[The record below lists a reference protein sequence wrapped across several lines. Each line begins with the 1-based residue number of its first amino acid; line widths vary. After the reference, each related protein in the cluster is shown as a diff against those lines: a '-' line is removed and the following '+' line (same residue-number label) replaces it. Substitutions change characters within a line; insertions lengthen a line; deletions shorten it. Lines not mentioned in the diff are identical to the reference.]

1 MRNKNWILE
10 IRNWKLDCEAGCL
23 TSNLQSPISN
33 FQSPTSNLHTR
44 TPRQR
49 IRLLL
54 LRLIPYLTWPLKLRR
69 SHPFIRFPSVDRI
82 LLIRPDHLGDLLFT
96 TPAIR
101 LLREAFPQARI
112 TCLVG
117 PWSKAVIENN
127 PHVDE
132 ISLCP
137 FPGFTR
143 RKKRSFLEP
152 YVILLQYARQ
162 LRQKGFDLAIVLRF
176 DHWWGALL
184 AYLAGIPRRV
194 GYDVAEVRPFLTD
207 IVPYSSG
214 RHEVEQNLTLV
225 ERVSSFGFRVSGCR
239 WRVGLWPLEFHLTA
253 EDEGFAKGYLAGHG
267 VGDGDLLIGIHPG
280 AGAPVKL
287 WRNEAW
293 AQVADTLAQ
302 RHGAKVIL
310 TGSTKEAP
318 LCRAIADEMA
328 SKPIVAAGET
338 SLGGLAAIMAR
349 CQLVLGVDSGPLHLA
364 VALGTPTVHLFGP
377 VDSHAFGPWGDP
389 AHHIAV
395 TSEMDC
401 IPCNRLDYSPT
412 ELHQHP
418 CVRNITV
425 EQVLEA
431 VERLIRVQKASAT
444 RACATNQIGGATCP
458 RTG

>member
-1 MRNKNWILE
+1 MKDDE
-10 IRNWKLDCEAGCL
+10 
-23 TSNLQSPISN
+23 
-33 FQSPTSNLHTR
+33 R

-69 SHPFIRFPSVDRI
+69 NHPLIVRLSAHDEVRSPSVDRI

-101 LLREAFPQARI
+101 LLREAFPKARI
-112 TCLVG
+112 TYLVG

-127 PHVDE
+127 PHIDE
-132 ISLCP
+132 IALCP

-143 RKKRSFLEP
+143 RKKRSVFEP
-152 YVILLQYARQ
+152 YVTLLRYARQ
-162 LRQKGFDLAIVLRF
+162 LRQQEFDLAVVLRF

-207 IVPYSSG
+207 VVPYSSG

-239 WRVGLWPLEFHLTA
+239 PVLSHALSVIEGLAEGSRVGRWPLEFHLTA

-267 VGDGDLLIGIHPG
+267 VRDGDLLIGIHPG

-302 RHGAKVIL
+302 RYRAKVIL
-310 TGSTKEAP
+310 TGSAEEAL
-318 LCRAIADEMA
+318 LCRAVADEMTA
-328 SKPIVAAGET
+328 KAIVAAGET

-349 CQLVLGVDSGPLHLA
+349 CRLVLGVDSGPLHLA
-364 VALGTPTVHLFGP
+364 VALDTPTVHLFGP
-377 VDSHAFGPWGDP
+377 VDSRAFGPWGDP
-389 AHHIAV
+389 ARHIVV

-401 IPCNRLDYSPT
+401 IPCNRLDYPPA

-431 VERLIRVQKASAT
+431 AETIPL
-444 RACATNQIGGATCP
+444 
-458 RTG
+458 